1 MIGQEDLRNTIKKQ
15 IEDDTFPHFA
25 IIVGEKGSGK
35 KTLINEIFN
44 HFKVYKGFTVKYTL
58 PDIKVDSVRQ
68 MITAVYK
75 THNTL
80 YVISDADNM
89 SISAQNSLL
98 KIVEECPNNNYFI
111 MTLQDKNNTLETIRS
126 RASIYTM
133 GYYNQDTIEEYAKS
147 IDNSL
152 VDYVSI
158 CSNLGQVELL
168 NKMGAKQFYDYV
180 KLTVENIAK
189 VSGANAFKIADKI
202 ALKDEEDKYDLNLF
216 LIAFME
222 VGLKLEEDLLYTDK
236 EAVIKWNTVIQITL
250 GLLRNLKIKSINRSM
265 LFDRWILDV
274 RKALM

>member
-1 MIGQEDLRNTIKKQ
+1 MIGQEGLRNTIKKQ

-35 KTLINEIFN
+35 KTLVNEIFN
-44 HFKVYKGFTVKYTL
+44 HFKTYKDFTVKYTL

-68 MITAVYK
+68 MITDVYK

-80 YVISDADNM
+80 YVIPDADNM
-89 SISAQNSLL
+89 SINAQNSLL
-98 KIVEECPNNNYFI
+98 KVVEECPNNNYFI

-133 GYYNQDTIEEYAKS
+133 GYYTIDEIEEYAKN
-147 IDNSL
+147 IDKSL

-168 NKMGAKQFYDYV
+168 NEMGAKQFYDYV

-189 VSGANAFKIADKI
+189 VSGAHAFKIADKI

-236 EAVIKWNTVIQITL
+236 ETAIKWNTVIQITL
-250 GLLRNLKIKSINRSM
+250 DLLRNLKIKSINRSM
-265 LFDRWILDV
+265 MFDRWILDV
-274 RKALM
+274 RKVLI